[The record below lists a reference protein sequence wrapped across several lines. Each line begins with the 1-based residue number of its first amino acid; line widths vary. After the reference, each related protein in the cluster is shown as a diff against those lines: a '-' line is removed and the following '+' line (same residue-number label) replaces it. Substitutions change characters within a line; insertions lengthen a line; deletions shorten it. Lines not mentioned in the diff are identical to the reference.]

1 MAEQLTDKIIYPG
14 GYVDDIMSVDTFEDL
29 LALPRGQKFVGLTVT
44 VKKGVTAQ
52 NGDFVPVDVWLS
64 ESRNGWVVKTI
75 APVDNLDCL
84 NVIPKEYMY
93 IGFKAILKNGEKY
106 TLSEI
111 TEEQYSW
118 EKELGRTEFDSIV
131 VDIVDTAVNEAIE
144 KVTSGASEA
153 FDTLKEVEDWII
165 NDTTG
170 AASMANN
177 ISALKAISAD
187 TRLLKL
193 EDVSHSHSNK
203 ALLDTYTQTES
214 DLADAVAKKHA
225 HENKA
230 VLDSITAVKVS
241 AWDAAEA
248 NAISSAKTYTDSAIT
263 AVSEDL
269 NWILVE
275 GEKQKVRNWRG
286 TRANYELLVQNSAVS
301 PWTRYVVIDTINGK
315 EVITEYYG
323 QNQVAEA
330 TGQLLPVK
338 DIIGSI
344 SDITPQPYDRYL
356 VGSDGQGYKI
366 YEYVIE
372 GDFHKWLIKPF
383 DYRYGVR
390 VIERG
395 LKNYV
400 YVNNVLKT
408 YDDVDCG
415 SF

>member
-44 VKKGVTAQ
+44 VKKGVTTQ

-111 TEEQYSW
+111 TEEQYFW

-131 VDIVDTAVNEAIE
+131 VDIVNTAVNESIE

-230 VLDSITAVKVS
+230 DLDGITAVKVS

-263 AVSEDL
+263 VVSEDL

-286 TRANYELLVQNSAVS
+286 TRANYEMLVQNSAVS

-344 SDITPQPYDRYL
+344 SEITPQPYDRYL
-356 VGSDGQGYKI
+356 VGSDGQGYQI

>member
-1 MAEQLTDKIIYPG
+1 MANINKNEIGYNENTTANALMVQYKRGLAAPMDISEVFTSLELAQSYASSDPIAYAGQSIAVAGDGIKTEIYKI
-14 GYVDDIMSVDTFEDL
+14 
-29 LALPRGQKFVGLTVT
+29 
-44 VKKGVTAQ
+44 
-52 NGDFVPVDVWLS
+52 
-64 ESRNGWVVKTI
+64 
-75 APVDNLDCL
+75 
-84 NVIPKEYMY
+84 
-93 IGFKAILKNGEKY
+93 
-106 TLSEI
+106 
-111 TEEQYSW
+111 
-118 EKELGRTEFDSIV
+118 
-131 VDIVDTAVNEAIE
+131 
-144 KVTSGASEA
+144 TSGG
-153 FDTLKEVEDWII
+153 TLVR
-165 NDTTG
+165 
-170 AASMANN
+170 MA
-177 ISALKAISAD
+177 D
-187 TRLLKL
+187 
-193 EDVSHSHSNK
+193 
-203 ALLDTYTQTES
+203 ES
-214 DLADAVAKKHA
+214 DLA
-225 HENKA
+225 
-230 VLDSITAVKVS
+230 SIKLYVTDQIVS
-241 AWDAAEA
+241 AMTGGEIELTGYAKIEDVKASGDTIYA
-248 NAISSAKTYTDSAIT
+248 SAKTYTDSAIT

-356 VGSDGQGYKI
+356 VGADGQGYQI
-366 YEYVIE
+366 YEYVID

>member
-29 LALPRGQKFVGLTVT
+29 SALPRGQKFVGLTVT
-44 VKKGVTAQ
+44 VKKGVTTQ

-131 VDIVDTAVNEAIE
+131 VDIVNTAVNESIE

-170 AASMANN
+170 AASMANS

-230 VLDSITAVKVS
+230 VLDGITAVKVS

-263 AVSEDL
+263 VVSEDL

-286 TRANYELLVQNSAVS
+286 TRANYEMLVQNSAVS

-344 SDITPQPYDRYL
+344 SEITPQPYDRYL
-356 VGSDGQGYKI
+356 VGSDGQGYQI

>member
-44 VKKGVTAQ
+44 VKKGVTTQ

-131 VDIVDTAVNEAIE
+131 VNIVDTAVNESIE

-170 AASMANN
+170 AASMANDIN
-177 ISALKAISAD
+177 ALKAISAD

-230 VLDSITAVKVS
+230 VLDGITAVKVS

-263 AVSEDL
+263 AVSEGL

-344 SDITPQPYDRYL
+344 SEITPQPYDRYL
-356 VGSDGQGYKI
+356 VGSDGQGYQI

>member
-230 VLDSITAVKVS
+230 VLDGITAVKVS

-344 SDITPQPYDRYL
+344 SEITPQPYDRYL
-356 VGSDGQGYKI
+356 VGSDGQGYQI

>member
-44 VKKGVTAQ
+44 VKKGVTTQ

-131 VDIVDTAVNEAIE
+131 VDIVNTAVNESIE

-170 AASMANN
+170 AASMANS

-230 VLDSITAVKVS
+230 VLDGITAVKVS

-263 AVSEDL
+263 VVSEDL

-286 TRANYELLVQNSAVS
+286 TRANYEMLVQNSAVS

-344 SDITPQPYDRYL
+344 SEITPQPYDRYL
-356 VGSDGQGYKI
+356 VGSDGQGYQI

>member
-44 VKKGVTAQ
+44 VKKGVTTQ

-131 VDIVDTAVNEAIE
+131 VNIVDTAVNESIE

-230 VLDSITAVKVS
+230 VLDGITAVKVS

-366 YEYVIE
+366 YEYVID

>member
-44 VKKGVTAQ
+44 VKKGVTTQ

-131 VDIVDTAVNEAIE
+131 VDIVDTAVNESIE

-230 VLDSITAVKVS
+230 VLDGITAVKVS

-344 SDITPQPYDRYL
+344 SEITPQPYDRYL
-356 VGSDGQGYKI
+356 VGSDGQGYQI

>member
-1 MAEQLTDKIIYPG
+1 MANINKNEIGYNENTTANALMVQYKRGLAAPMDISEVFTSLELAQSYASSDPIAYAGQSIAVAGDGIKTEIYKI
-14 GYVDDIMSVDTFEDL
+14 
-29 LALPRGQKFVGLTVT
+29 
-44 VKKGVTAQ
+44 
-52 NGDFVPVDVWLS
+52 
-64 ESRNGWVVKTI
+64 
-75 APVDNLDCL
+75 
-84 NVIPKEYMY
+84 
-93 IGFKAILKNGEKY
+93 
-106 TLSEI
+106 
-111 TEEQYSW
+111 
-118 EKELGRTEFDSIV
+118 
-131 VDIVDTAVNEAIE
+131 
-144 KVTSGASEA
+144 TSGG
-153 FDTLKEVEDWII
+153 TLVR
-165 NDTTG
+165 
-170 AASMANN
+170 MA
-177 ISALKAISAD
+177 D
-187 TRLLKL
+187 
-193 EDVSHSHSNK
+193 
-203 ALLDTYTQTES
+203 ES
-214 DLADAVAKKHA
+214 DLA
-225 HENKA
+225 
-230 VLDSITAVKVS
+230 SIKLYVTDQIVS
-241 AWDAAEA
+241 AMTGGEIELTGYAKTEDVKASGDTIYA
-248 NAISSAKTYTDSAIT
+248 SAKTYTDSAIT
-263 AVSEDL
+263 VASESL
-269 NWILVE
+269 NWILVD

-356 VGSDGQGYKI
+356 VGSDEQGYQI

-383 DYRYGVR
+383 DYHYGVR

>member
-44 VKKGVTAQ
+44 VKKGVTTQ

-131 VDIVDTAVNEAIE
+131 VDIVNTAVNESIE

-170 AASMANN
+170 AASMANS

-230 VLDSITAVKVS
+230 VLDGITAVKVS

-263 AVSEDL
+263 VVSEDL

-286 TRANYELLVQNSAVS
+286 TRANYEMLVQNSAVS

-344 SDITPQPYDRYL
+344 SEITPQPYDRYL
-356 VGSDGQGYKI
+356 VGSDGQGYQV
-366 YEYVIE
+366 YEYVID

-415 SF
+415 LF

>member
-44 VKKGVTAQ
+44 VKKGVTTQ

-118 EKELGRTEFDSIV
+118 EKELGRTEFNSIV

-230 VLDSITAVKVS
+230 VLDGITAVKVS

-286 TRANYELLVQNSAVS
+286 TRANYEMLVQNSAVS

-344 SDITPQPYDRYL
+344 SEITPQPYDRYL
-356 VGSDGQGYKI
+356 VGSDGQGYQI